1 MTCEDASKS
10 VPEGAQ
16 LSDDINVLEAEIA
29 RFSLE
34 IKRTVQRIRDL
45 MADEDPVAGISHH
58 QDIFQAQQDKL
69 RMEVE
74 VKFRQNKINRI
85 RLGVNAEDVQGGPS
99 DGFLF

>member
-10 VPEGAQ
+10 VPESAQ
-16 LSDDINVLEAEIA
+16 LSDDIHVLEAEIA
-29 RFSLE
+29 TLTLE
-34 IKRTVQRIRDL
+34 VERTKQRIRDL

-85 RLGVNAEDVQGGPS
+85 RLGVDAGDVQGAPA